1 MHELASWLSGRYAV
15 LVIGLW
21 LIAAGIGNLAVP
33 QLGRVVENHARS
45 FMPAEAASS
54 IAAEWSA
61 GLFGESRVT
70 TSITLCWNGINR

>member
-1 MHELASWLSGRYAV
+1 M

-33 QLGRVVENHARS
+33 QLERVVENHARS

-54 IAAEWSA
+54 IVAERVA
-61 GLFGESRVT
+61 GLFGESRAAA
-70 TSITLCWNGINR
+70 SITLCWNGINR